1 MQLTQCECR
10 PSFRCVL
17 LRVCV
22 VCPLLVAELE
32 TPPSAVVSF
41 IQVMTSIWCQH
52 RQAPLCDV
60 QVLNPTLS
68 IQLAALV
75 PLSRR
80 GCGSGT
86 ELGGPSDRQ
95 LLLNIAFS
103 TLALWFSYAN
113 TQPL

>member
-1 MQLTQCECR
+1 
-10 PSFRCVL
+10 
-17 LRVCV
+17 
-22 VCPLLVAELE
+22 
-32 TPPSAVVSF
+32 
-41 IQVMTSIWCQH
+41 MTSIWCQR

-80 GCGSGT
+80 GCGSGA

-95 LLLNIAFS
+95 LLLDIDFS
-103 TLALWFSYAN
+103 TLALWIFS
-113 TQPL
+113 TQTRSLFDAFSNRLVPFIGTFHLLSNFLIFALLSRRDNFSRW